1 MKLDIRRSN
10 SNYIKNQINV
20 SYQPKQSQ
28 VTVNPKLKTERRKLI
43 ENSYEARLNK
53 NKSSVTQLPAI
64 QNKSDFW
71 YSNDIFYRQS
81 RDNKASI
88 KHSELV
94 FIKDNFLKIMK
105 IDSLQNRVSKIKGM
119 ILSI

>member
-1 MKLDIRRSN
+1 MFKTGRNMKLDIRRSN

-64 QNKSDFW
+64 QNK
-71 YSNDIFYRQS
+71 
-81 RDNKASI
+81 
-88 KHSELV
+88 
-94 FIKDNFLKIMK
+94 
-105 IDSLQNRVSKIKGM
+105 
-119 ILSI
+119 

>member
-1 MKLDIRRSN
+1 MKIDIRRSN

-28 VTVNPKLKTERRKLI
+28 VTVNSKLKTERRKLI

-64 QNKSDFW
+64 QNK
-71 YSNDIFYRQS
+71 
-81 RDNKASI
+81 
-88 KHSELV
+88 
-94 FIKDNFLKIMK
+94 
-105 IDSLQNRVSKIKGM
+105 
-119 ILSI
+119 

>member
-28 VTVNPKLKTERRKLI
+28 VTVNSKLKTERRKLI

-64 QNKSDFW
+64 QNKSDF
-71 YSNDIFYRQS
+71 
-81 RDNKASI
+81 
-88 KHSELV
+88 
-94 FIKDNFLKIMK
+94 
-105 IDSLQNRVSKIKGM
+105 
-119 ILSI
+119 

>member
-64 QNKSDFW
+64 QNK
-71 YSNDIFYRQS
+71 
-81 RDNKASI
+81 
-88 KHSELV
+88 
-94 FIKDNFLKIMK
+94 
-105 IDSLQNRVSKIKGM
+105 
-119 ILSI
+119 

>member
-1 MKLDIRRSN
+1 MFKTGRNMKLDIRRSN

-28 VTVNPKLKTERRKLI
+28 VTVNSKLKTERRKLI

-64 QNKSDFW
+64 QNK
-71 YSNDIFYRQS
+71 
-81 RDNKASI
+81 
-88 KHSELV
+88 
-94 FIKDNFLKIMK
+94 
-105 IDSLQNRVSKIKGM
+105 
-119 ILSI
+119 

>member
-28 VTVNPKLKTERRKLI
+28 VSMNSKLKTERRKLI

-64 QNKSDFW
+64 QNK
-71 YSNDIFYRQS
+71 
-81 RDNKASI
+81 
-88 KHSELV
+88 
-94 FIKDNFLKIMK
+94 
-105 IDSLQNRVSKIKGM
+105 
-119 ILSI
+119 

>member
-28 VTVNPKLKTERRKLI
+28 VTVNSKLKTERRKLI

-64 QNKSDFW
+64 QNK
-71 YSNDIFYRQS
+71 
-81 RDNKASI
+81 
-88 KHSELV
+88 
-94 FIKDNFLKIMK
+94 
-105 IDSLQNRVSKIKGM
+105 
-119 ILSI
+119 

>member
-1 MKLDIRRSN
+1 MFKTGRNMKIDIRRSN

-28 VTVNPKLKTERRKLI
+28 VTVNSKLKTERRKLI

-64 QNKSDFW
+64 QNK
-71 YSNDIFYRQS
+71 
-81 RDNKASI
+81 
-88 KHSELV
+88 
-94 FIKDNFLKIMK
+94 
-105 IDSLQNRVSKIKGM
+105 
-119 ILSI
+119 

>member
-1 MKLDIRRSN
+1 MFKTGRNMKLDIRRSN

-28 VTVNPKLKTERRKLI
+28 VSMNSKLKTERRKLI

-64 QNKSDFW
+64 QNK
-71 YSNDIFYRQS
+71 
-81 RDNKASI
+81 
-88 KHSELV
+88 
-94 FIKDNFLKIMK
+94 
-105 IDSLQNRVSKIKGM
+105 
-119 ILSI
+119 